1 MPKFAAN
8 LTLLFPEL
16 PFLDRFGAA
25 RKAGFDAVECQFP
38 YAFPAAAI
46 AAELEKH
53 ALKMVLHNLPAGDWA
68 AGDRGLA
75 CDRSRRAEF
84 EDSVALAIEYAQAL
98 GVDRMHCLA
107 GIALPPA
114 HETYID
120 SLRFAARAL
129 QAENMQ
135 LLIEPINTF
144 DIPGYFL
151 SSSAQAAD
159 VIAECGAPNLFM
171 QYDIYHMQR
180 MEGDLAAT
188 IARHLP
194 LIRHMQLADAP
205 GRHEPG
211 TGSIDFPALLA
222 TIDALAYTG
231 WIGCEYVPKGDTVA
245 GLAWRQALLPG

>member
-8 LTLLFPEL
+8 LTLMFPEL

-46 AAELEKH
+46 AGELERH

-84 EDSVALAIEYAQAL
+84 EDSVALAIEYARTL
-98 GVDRMHCLA
+98 GVDSMHCLA
-107 GIALPPA
+107 GIAPPSA
-114 HETYID
+114 HETYAD
-120 SLRFAARAL
+120 NLRFAARAL

-151 SSSAQAAD
+151 SSSRQAAD

-180 MEGDLAAT
+180 MEGELAAT

-194 LIRHMQLADAP
+194 LICHMQLADTP

-211 TGSIDFPALLA
+211 TGNIDFPALFA
-222 TIDALAYTG
+222 TIDALGYTG